1 MKNLIVLGAA
11 LLALSGCSKKVTDL
25 PEATESGA
33 NTFGARVNGDL
44 WAPQKKGIIPTAPIL
59 EASYAGADS
68 YVLHARNFSK
78 SPTETEF
85 EIYLENVTGPGTYQ
99 LNQNTELRPN
109 HTASYAYFVERTLT
123 PTHQWITTS
132 ETPGTVVITKL
143 DKTAHVISGTF
154 SFRATDRT
162 GGGAVLDVREGR
174 FDMTIQ

>member
-44 WAPQKKGIIPTAPIL
+44 WAPQKAGIMATAPIL
-59 EASYAGADS
+59 EASFAGADS

-85 EIYLENVTGPGTYQ
+85 EIYLHNVTAPGTYQ

-109 HTASYAYFVERTLT
+109 HTASYASFVERTFT
-123 PTHQWITTS
+123 PTHQWMTTAQ
-132 ETPGTVVITKL
+132 TPGTVVITKL
-143 DKTAHVISGTF
+143 DKVAHVISGTF
-154 SFRATDRT
+154 SFRGTDQI
-162 GGGAVLDVREGR
+162 GSASVLDVREGR